1 MKNNSRFIL
10 SLYRCPDSPEQF
22 IKKTFLSPLNFTVNF
37 TVKKKENVT
46 VKKKPKL
53 LLLLDSVLFHGSIC
67 LYLLNHC
74 LDYCGFITSLVI
86 YLFLKLFIL
95 YWGEA
100 Y

>member
-1 MKNNSRFIL
+1 MGTKCVSVESILIAQCCGGSEWKDLSREA
-10 SLYRCPDSPEQF
+10 SQ
-22 IKKTFLSPLNFTVNF
+22 KGVVN
-37 TVKKKENVT
+37 
-46 VKKKPKL
+46 
-53 LLLLDSVLFHGSIC
+53 LLDSVLFHGSIC